1 MRLYVICGHGAGD
14 PGACGNGYS
23 EAERVRVLGARIA
36 ELGGSSVT
44 LLDTSRNWYA
54 DKGIRSLSIPSGDA
68 LVELHMDSADH
79 GDARGGHVIIK
90 AGIGGP
96 DAYDRALADSISTIF
111 PGRSQSIVEHSEL
124 ANPNRAAA
132 RGINYRLVENGFI
145 TNSGDVETF
154 NSRLD
159 DIARAYLAAFGIEG
173 GAAPEASSEPSAA
186 APSGSSGMPDGAVD
200 FPEDPLI
207 YDGYFGPETTKQVQ
221 LCLRVHGLYSGYI
234 DGDFGPM
241 TKKAFQR
248 YLANLGYYSGLVDGD
263 FGPMSVRA
271 LQSYLRD
278 RGTYWKAGYGW
289 CDVDGDWGSLTTI
302 ALQRAINGNR
312 L

>member
-1 MRLYVICGHGAGD
+1 MHLYVICGHGAGD

-23 EAERVRVLGARIA
+23 EAERVRALGARIS

-68 LVELHMDSADH
+68 LVELHMDSASP
-79 GDARGGHVIIK
+79 DAHGGHVIIK

-96 DAYDRALADSISTIF
+96 DSYDRALADSISAIF
-111 PGRSQSIVEHSEL
+111 PGRSQSIVERSEL

-145 TNSGDVETF
+145 TNAGDVDIF
-154 NSRLD
+154 NTRLD
-159 DIARAYLAAFGIEG
+159 DIARAYLAAFGIDG
-173 GAAPEASSEPSAA
+173 GAAPEASSGPSAPA
-186 APSGSSGMPDGAVD
+186 SSGSSGMPDGAVD
-200 FPEDPLI
+200 FPEDPLL

-263 FGPMSVRA
+263 FGPMSTKA
-271 LQSYLRD
+271 LQSYLID

-302 ALQRAINGNR
+302 ALQRAINGN
-312 L
+312 LL

>member
-1 MRLYVICGHGAGD
+1 MHLYVICGHGAGD

-23 EAERVRVLGARIA
+23 EAERVRALGARIA

-54 DKGIRSLSIPSGDA
+54 DKGIRSLSIPDGDA
-68 LVELHMDSADH
+68 LVELHMDSASP
-79 GDARGGHVIIK
+79 DAHGGHVIIK

-111 PGRSQSIVEHSEL
+111 PGRSQSIVERSDL

-145 TNSGDVETF
+145 TNAGDVDIF
-154 NSRLD
+154 NTRLD

-173 GAAPEASSEPSAA
+173 GAAPEASSPSAPA
-186 APSGSSGMPDGAVD
+186 SSGSSGMPDGALD
-200 FPEDPLI
+200 FPEDPLL
-207 YDGYFGPETTKQVQ
+207 YDGWFGPETVKQVQ
-221 LCLRVHGLYSGYI
+221 LCLRVHGLYSGLI

-263 FGPMSVRA
+263 FGPMSTKA
-271 LQSYLRD
+271 LQSYLID

-302 ALQRAINGNR
+302 ALQRAINGN
-312 L
+312 LL

>member
-1 MRLYVICGHGAGD
+1 MHLYVICGHGAGD

-23 EAERVRVLGARIA
+23 EAERVRALGARVA

-44 LLDTSRNWYA
+44 LLDTNRNWYA
-54 DKGIRSLSIPSGDA
+54 DRGINGLSIPSGDA
-68 LVELHMDSADH
+68 LVELHMDSA
-79 GDARGGHVIIK
+79 GPGARGGHVIIK

-111 PGRSQSIVEHSEL
+111 PGRSQSIVERSDL

-132 RGINYRLVENGFI
+132 RGINYRLVENGFV

-173 GAAPEASSEPSAA
+173 GAATEASSEPSAPA
-186 APSGSSGMPDGAVD
+186 SFGSSGMPDGAVD
-200 FPEDPLI
+200 FPQDPLL
-207 YDGYFGPETTKQVQ
+207 YDGSFGPATTKQVQ
-221 LCLRVHGLYSGYI
+221 LCLRVHGLYTGLI
-234 DGDFGPM
+234 DGSFGPM
-241 TKKAFQR
+241 SKRGFQR
-248 YLANLGYYSGLVDGD
+248 YLAGLGYYSGLIDGS

-271 LQSYLRD
+271 LQQHLRD
-278 RGTYWKAGYGW
+278 VGTYWKAGYGW
-289 CDVDGDWGSLTTI
+289 CDVDGSWGRLTTI
-302 ALQRAINGNR
+302 ALQRAINGN
-312 L
+312 LL

>member
-23 EAERVRVLGARIA
+23 EAERVRALGARIA

-68 LVELHMDSADH
+68 LVELHMDSASP
-79 GDARGGHVIIK
+79 DAHGGHVIIK

-96 DAYDRALADSISTIF
+96 DSYDRALADSISTIF
-111 PGRSQSIVEHSEL
+111 PGRSQSIVERSDL

-145 TNSGDVETF
+145 TNAHDVETF

-159 DIARAYLAAFGIEG
+159 DIARAYLAAFGIDG
-173 GAAPEASSEPSAA
+173 GSAPEASAEPSAPA
-186 APSGSSGMPDGAVD
+186 STGSSGMPDGALD
-200 FPEDPLI
+200 FPEDPLL
-207 YDGYFGPETTKQVQ
+207 YDGWFGPETVKQVQ
-221 LCLRVHGLYSGYI
+221 LCLRAHGLYSGLI

-248 YLANLGYYSGLVDGD
+248 YLANLGYYSGLIDGD

-271 LQSYLRD
+271 LQSYLID

-302 ALQRAINGNR
+302 GLQRAINGNR